1 MISIASL
8 GPRSGRNVELL
19 LLVGAVGL
27 VMLAYVN
34 VEVGANGSVPPNL
47 LTQGAVLLGIAVAFH
62 LVAWQSMST
71 GPFLSLWSLL
81 VAFLPVERVP
91 AQLARGLATGSI
103 ARRVAV
109 GSLAVALPAG
119 YLAIYLPALP
129 LALRIVVV
137 TAAIA
142 AGIALGR
149 AVGKRGT
156 RRP

>member
-62 LVAWQSMST
+62 LVLRLRATYADPLILPIATLLTLVRFRWDERYA
-71 GPFLSLWSLL
+71 PFVVDGALIAGAV
-81 VAFLPVERVP
+81 VAYW
-91 AQLARGLATGSI
+91 AS
-103 ARRVAV
+103 
-109 GSLAVALPAG
+109 
-119 YLAIYLPALP
+119 
-129 LALRIVVV
+129 
-137 TAAIA
+137 
-142 AGIALGR
+142 
-149 AVGKRGT
+149 
-156 RRP
+156 